1 LPQLL
6 CAPLAPG
13 QARRGAP
20 LPAAQHG
27 DIRPPVAGERPAIA
41 PRLPPC
47 CPRTLPAHAIA
58 HALRHALTLCPA
70 CRGALLR
77 RRAQASDAEKVLW
90 TSAFD
95 KVKSSYD
102 ELVAA
107 LPQAPPAAAATPR
120 RGTQNANT
128 STPVD
133 VARVTALDDARLFI
147 HLLVRCMIVC
157 RFIVGRLKLTRSMLR
172 NSPRRRTL
180 REDPTG

>member
-1 LPQLL
+1 MNSDLFKPLL
-6 CAPLAPG
+6 G
-13 QARRGAP
+13 
-20 LPAAQHG
+20 
-27 DIRPPVAGERPAIA
+27 
-41 PRLPPC
+41 
-47 CPRTLPAHAIA
+47 
-58 HALRHALTLCPA
+58 
-70 CRGALLR
+70 
-77 RRAQASDAEKVLW
+77 DAEKALW
-90 TSAFD
+90 TNAFD
-95 KVKSSYD
+95 KVKSAYD

-107 LPQAPPAAAATPR
+107 LPEAPTAAAATPR
-120 RGTQNANT
+120 RRTQNGST